1 MKKYT
6 VLIILAAI
14 ALAGAHFM
22 FKRHDPAQD
31 APHKIEVGMRM
42 TVKELIARNGLGM
55 GARVAQG
62 YVIDVDKLDDV
73 MPMYLDDNW
82 ITLHVLDGGQSFDL
96 PPGRTL
102 QITQKAGRVTGISFR
117 PFAQPRP
124 LSDMQAYVTDLIAS
138 LEKKGWQRSSSSKI
152 PSGPEDFDAGG
163 KSLFG
168 AMRSPSGSE
177 LMMTL
182 RDYGLAPKRESFI
195 LFPDPTHRPAEST
208 QTYLLEID
216 VSDGIS
222 SGYGDFIY
230 PRRIFE
236 TGDKNQALPMRR
248 WIEDPDWTPEKAGM
262 VPATAEE
269 RTKSDT
275 SNWKMPP
282 KQAR

>member
-1 MKKYT
+1 M
-6 VLIILAAI
+6 L
-14 ALAGAHFM
+14 
-22 FKRHDPAQD
+22 KRHDPAQD
-31 APHKIEVGMRM
+31 APRKIEVGMRM

-55 GARVAQG
+55 GPRVPQG
-62 YVIDVDKLDDV
+62 YVIDVDKLGDV
-73 MPMYLDDNW
+73 MPMYLNDNW

-124 LSDMQAYVTDLIAS
+124 LGDMQAYVTDLIAS

-152 PSGPEDFDAGG
+152 PSGPEDFNSGG

-168 AMRSPSGSE
+168 AMQSPSGSE

-195 LFPDPTHRPAEST
+195 LVPDPTHRPAEST
-208 QTYLLEID
+208 KTYLLEID
-216 VSDGIS
+216 VGHGI
-222 SGYGDFIY
+222 GEVYPDLIY

-236 TGDKNQALPMRR
+236 NGDKNSELTLRR

-262 VPATAEE
+262 VPTTAEE
-269 RTKSDT
+269 RAKSNA

-282 KQAR
+282 E